1 MTGPY
6 RDLADRTFLA
16 ELPHLA
22 AALDRDVPVPPG
34 QEPDWVIY
42 GSRVTGAA
50 TATSDIDV
58 LMLHHDELA
67 PPTRIDAHY
76 NGVPVTVYAL
86 PWSALQADGE
96 HRAYGGYFALK
107 LFSPFVRTRPGSAAD
122 LLSVVARFLGP
133 LAARQAGCEAATERT
148 RHQVLADSY
157 LAFLDLHPDFDSY
170 TARALTEPL
179 LASPVWLRQAQVIVD
194 AYEAAD
200 VIRPVPAAGRYVYAD
215 TATVDDW
222 SQERAIA
229 AARFWAFGAVCHGAD
244 ARFPDHYRTKA
255 RSRTTALHRKRV
267 VEEIRRIAGGRRLR

>member
-16 ELPHLA
+16 DLSHLA
-22 AALDRDVPVPPG
+22 EALAREVPVPLG
-34 QEPDWVIY
+34 QGPDWVVY

-50 TATSDIDV
+50 TAASDVDV
-58 LMLHHDELA
+58 LMLHHDELR
-67 PPTRIDAHY
+67 PPARFDARY

-107 LFSPFVRTRPGSAAD
+107 LFSPFVCTQPGRDAD
-122 LLSVVARFLGP
+122 LLGVVARFLGP

-148 RHQVLADSY
+148 RHQVLANSY

-170 TARALTEPL
+170 VARAFTEPL
-179 LASPVWLRQAQVIVD
+179 LASPVWMRQAQVMVD
-194 AYEAAD
+194 AYETAD
-200 VIRPVPAAGRYVYAD
+200 VIRPVRAGRYVYAD
-215 TATVDDW
+215 TPAVDDW
-222 SQERAIA
+222 AQERAIA

-244 ARFPDHYRTKA
+244 AGFPDHYRNKA
-255 RSRTTALHRKRV
+255 RSRTTALHRRRV
-267 VEEIRRIAGGRRLR
+267 VDEIRRIAGGRCLR